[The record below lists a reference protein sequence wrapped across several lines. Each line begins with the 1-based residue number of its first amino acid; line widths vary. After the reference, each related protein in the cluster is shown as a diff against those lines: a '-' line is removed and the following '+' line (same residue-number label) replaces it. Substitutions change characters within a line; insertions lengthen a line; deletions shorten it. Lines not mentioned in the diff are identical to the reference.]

1 MTNIW
6 GFLMQTIEISIV
18 ALILLLLKKIFQD
31 KLSPRWQYGV
41 WSVLFLSLIIPV
53 GFFPFA
59 LFPSLHVLLEAVK
72 TIIEQSLHSS

>member
-53 GFFPFA
+53 GFFPA
-59 LFPSLHVLLEAVK
+59 
-72 TIIEQSLHSS
+72 

>member
-6 GFLMQTIEISIV
+6 EFLMQTIEISIV

-41 WSVLFLSLIIPV
+41 WNVLFLSLVIPV

-59 LFPSLHVLLEAVK
+59 LFHFLLVR
-72 TIIEQSLHSS
+72 TMT